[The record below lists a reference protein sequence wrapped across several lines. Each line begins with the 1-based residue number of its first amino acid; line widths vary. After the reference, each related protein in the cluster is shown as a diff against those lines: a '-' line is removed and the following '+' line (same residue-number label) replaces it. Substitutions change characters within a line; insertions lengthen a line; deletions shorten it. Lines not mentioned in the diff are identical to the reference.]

1 MPRTRELQERHN
13 ELRRISRANSKQA
26 VFVMDYIQS
35 LYPEIYNEATGFYT
49 LLKSRYPDKI
59 DLKKTQ
65 EYMSFKKL
73 LKEEEL
79 ASGERF
85 YFDIQTGMVM
95 VRQPQNPNRF
105 ETIQTSHSS
114 PPESSQTP
122 DPIRF
127 ETIQTSR
134 SPAPES
140 PQAPDPSRFKTI
152 KTSRSPAPESSQTPD
167 PNRFETIQTS
177 RSPAPESPQALD
189 SSRFQTIQT
198 SHSPSPQIHQ
208 KELEPRLRIPL
219 MSRQETNKRTVST
232 ETLSIITEQEVPSV
246 PNLDIPPEIID
257 EIITQLRQDPNLNDI
272 FQDLD
277 FEMEFDALGEDLDLP
292 ETSPIEQE
300 PWW

>member
-26 VFVMDYIQS
+26 VFVVDYIQS
-35 LYPEIYNEATGFYT
+35 VYPEIYNEATGFYT

-105 ETIQTSHSS
+105 ETIQTSRS
-114 PPESSQTP
+114 PAPESSQTP
-122 DPIRF
+122 DPNRFETIQTSRSPAPESSQTPNPSRF

-140 PQAPDPSRFKTI
+140 PQAPDPS
-152 KTSRSPAPESSQTPD
+152 
-167 PNRFETIQTS
+167 RFETIQTS

-232 ETLSIITEQEVPSV
+232 ETLSIITEQEVPLV